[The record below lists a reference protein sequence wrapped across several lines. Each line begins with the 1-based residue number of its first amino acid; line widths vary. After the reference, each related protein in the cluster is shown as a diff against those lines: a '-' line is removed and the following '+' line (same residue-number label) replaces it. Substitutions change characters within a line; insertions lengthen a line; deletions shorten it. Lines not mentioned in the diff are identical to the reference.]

1 MAVRFTAN
9 DAIASPCH
17 RRVTIVRSSGHPKQF
32 VFGRS
37 SKESL
42 ADATN
47 STNATALL
55 MITTFSLDR
64 SNDIVR
70 FKLFSLLDLVS
81 HGLRVAVA
89 ALRQC
94 AVWNMEPVRMPA

>member
-1 MAVRFTAN
+1 MIMAVRFTAN

-64 SNDIVR
+64 SNDITSFNLFLVAGSCIADCGAVR
-70 FKLFSLLDLVS
+70 
-81 HGLRVAVA
+81 G
-89 ALRQC
+89 
-94 AVWNMEPVRMPA
+94 MEPLRLPA